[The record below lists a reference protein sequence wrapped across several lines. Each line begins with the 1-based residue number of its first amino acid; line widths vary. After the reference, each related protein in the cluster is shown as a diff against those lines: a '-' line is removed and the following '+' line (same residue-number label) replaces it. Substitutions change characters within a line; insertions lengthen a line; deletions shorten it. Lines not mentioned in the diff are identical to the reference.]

1 MRIIHFCNNNRFYL
15 YLIIIS
21 VRNIISEVIKENNCL
36 FSKYNPKELEWMK
49 CSTISNGI
57 NICINEKGIYTYNS
71 VLSKIL
77 YSYNFTSLN
86 ISITTNYLLAYCEI
100 TEFKVNEK
108 KNNIILCF
116 VNNIYLFVLSY
127 KGEFIFLS
135 KFESSIHAN
144 SNFNFNLYNYD
155 SLNSEYK
162 YIISYIDGYTLNIL
176 TK

>member
-1 MRIIHFCNNNRFYL
+1 MRFIHCSNNNRFYL

-21 VRNIISEVIKENNCL
+21 VRIIISEVINEKNCL
-36 FSKYNPKELEWMK
+36 SSKYNPRELEWMK

-77 YSYNFTSLN
+77 YSYNFTSLD
-86 ISITTNYLLAYCEI
+86 ISITSNYLLAYCEI

-144 SNFNFNLYNYD
+144 SNFNFNLYNH
-155 SLNSEYK
+155 
-162 YIISYIDGYTLNIL
+162 
-176 TK
+176 